1 MRRASAE
8 ELQLAAALAGGEEAA
23 VEQVVQRHLDGL
35 YHYCRRFLPAPQ
47 DAEDVVQEVFLTLW
61 NRPAAW
67 NPRKGSLGV
76 WLFRLAHNRCVDM
89 QRSTARRGRIEAE
102 SPDPAPLREGEGAPA
117 VLDDPGL
124 NAALQRLRPDHANA
138 LLLVYG
144 QGMAIAEL
152 AQVTGVSEQAASSLL
167 ARARRG
173 LRKEL
178 DDAGEGEGAGQTA
191 QAQDA
196 GKGEGAGQAGPRQK
210 AAAGAYRTGAEG

>member
-1 MRRASAE
+1 MRQASDE
-8 ELQLAAALAGGEEAA
+8 ELQLAAALAAGEEAA
-23 VEQVVQRHLDGL
+23 VEQVVRRHLDGL
-35 YHYCRRFLPAPQ
+35 YHYCRRFLPAAQ

-89 QRSTARRGRIEAE
+89 QRTAARRGRIEAE
-102 SPDPAPLREGEGAPA
+102 SPDPAPLREGEGAPHQA
-117 VLDDPGL
+117 HAALDDPGL

-152 AQVTGVSEQAASSLL
+152 AQVIGVSEQAASSLL

-178 DDAGEGEGAGQTA
+178 ERGGGGAQVAGAGP
-191 QAQDA
+191 A
-196 GKGEGAGQAGPRQK
+196 GARQK